1 MVDLTAVVV
10 DDEPIIRRDLI
21 RMLGGIPGVRVV
33 AEAGHGLDALERIE
47 EHSPDVVFLDVQMPE
62 LDGLGVVAALDPG
75 TAPLIV
81 FVTAYDR
88 YAITAFDVQA
98 ADYLLKPFDRARLVQ
113 TMERVHRR
121 HAANRALEHQRVT
134 EALQARRGPGHYLEQ
149 IAARGPKHIS
159 IVPAEAIEWIEAA
172 DNYVRLHTADGRH
185 LSRRTMKDLEQLLD
199 PAKFARIHRSS
210 IVRITAVRE
219 LRPLGDG
226 DYEVRLESGAL
237 LLLSRTYRAA
247 VAHRFGGIS

>member
-1 MVDLTAVVV
+1 MADLTALVV
-10 DDEPIIRRDLI
+10 DDEPVIRRDLV
-21 RMLGGIPGVRVV
+21 RMLGGLPGVQVV

-47 EHSPDVVFLDVQMPE
+47 ELSPDVIFLDVQMPE
-62 LDGLGVVAALDPG
+62 LDGLGVVAALDPQ

-88 YAITAFDVQA
+88 YAIAAFDAHA

-113 TMERVHRR
+113 TMERVHQR

-134 EALQARRGPGHYLEQ
+134 EALQVRRGPGHYLEQ

-159 IVPAEAIEWIEAA
+159 IVPADAVEWIEAA
-172 DNYVRLHTADGRH
+172 DNYVRLHTAEGSH
-185 LSRRTMKDLEQLLD
+185 LSRRTMKDLEHLLD
-199 PAKFARIHRSS
+199 PAKFARIHRSR
-210 IVRITAVRE
+210 IVRIAAVRE

-226 DYEVRLESGAL
+226 DYHVTLASGTRVV
-237 LLLSRTYRAA
+237 LSRTYRAA
-247 VAHRFGGIS
+247 LAQRFGGIS